1 MPVGPSHRSHNSSS
15 RSSSRSYSSSSR
27 NNSSSSRSYSSSRRS
42 SYSSPRRYY
51 SSTTYYSGDYGSSVS
66 ISPKSWAITGIVFG
80 FIFAVVM
87 LILGAILFC
96 SNVAPSILMAKDAK
110 EYYEIIENAENGV
123 QGYYLITI
131 SDIRNTGASTSG
143 GNPTLYRFHG
153 SNNSYFE
160 GYTEVRRSGVNYY
173 YLLYEFTDE
182 SGRQLNGETYSCY
195 SESALLGLS
204 EITFA
209 YTMEYD
215 ADGSWDII
223 PTNYKLKGNMD
234 YARCNSNVFI
244 GVVFFL
250 AGVGLFVLFIYLSKK
265 VSKMGENNLAS
276 QTESNSSQT
285 KARTHVYKVCLYCGS
300 HLPINEGKCSSCG
313 AKNFNV
319 QTETLDD

>member
-1 MPVGPSHRSHNSSS
+1 MPVGPSHRSHNSSG
-15 RSSSRSYSSSSR
+15 RSSSRSY
-27 NNSSSSRSYSSSRRS
+27 SSSSRSYSSSRRS

-51 SSTTYYSGDYGSSVS
+51 SSTTYYSGDYGGSVS

-80 FIFAVVM
+80 FIFAVVI
-87 LILGAILFC
+87 LILGAVLFC
-96 SNVAPSILMAKDAK
+96 TNVAPSILMAKDAR
-110 EYYEIIENAENGV
+110 EYYEIIENAENGE

-143 GNPTLYRFHG
+143 GNPTIYRFHG
-153 SNNSYFE
+153 SNASYFE

-209 YTMEYD
+209 YTKEYD

-244 GVVFFL
+244 GIVLFL
-250 AGVGLFVLFIYLSKK
+250 AGIGLFVLFINLSKK
-265 VSKMGENNLAS
+265 VSKMNETSSSS
-276 QTESNSSQT
+276 QTDNSTTQT
-285 KARTHVYKVCLYCGS
+285 KARTHVYKVCSYCGS